1 MRGERYFMK
10 MIEIQREL
18 NKRMSKI
25 IHTLKGMTE
34 FKEHMHTCDSDMGF
48 LERII
53 MIIMARSI
61 FVKRVS
67 VIEDIEHPP
76 TKSNLKECFR
86 RALDA
91 ERIIKYKQSEKW
103 FGTWIVW
110 YVE

>member
-1 MRGERYFMK
+1 
-10 MIEIQREL
+10 
-18 NKRMSKI
+18 
-25 IHTLKGMTE
+25 MTE
-34 FKEHMHTCDSDMGF
+34 FKEHMHTRDSDMGF

-67 VIEDIEHPP
+67 VIEDIKHPP
-76 TKSNLKECFR
+76 TKYNLKECFR

-91 ERIIKYKQSEKW
+91 KRIIKYKQSEKW